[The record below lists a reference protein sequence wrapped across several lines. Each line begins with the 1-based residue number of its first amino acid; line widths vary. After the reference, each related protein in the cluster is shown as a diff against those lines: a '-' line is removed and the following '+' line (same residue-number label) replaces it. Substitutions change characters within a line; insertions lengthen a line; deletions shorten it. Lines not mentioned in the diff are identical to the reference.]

1 MKLKLSKNK
10 IQKLLKGKNQT
21 KRKFKNKQLQRVSSF
36 RKKRAYN
43 LRNKT
48 LKPLHKKIVKRKP
61 KVFARERNVNA
72 NVRKHYQKGGDNP
85 RLDEL
90 MTNVKDSDTYEDLFD
105 NISRIAEANVT
116 TMEIQQVRR
125 QLIVDRQ
132 TLDNKR
138 SAEQAAAAAPEAQAA
153 PEALKVQARY
163 KITDM
168 IDLFSRQFS
177 RGVMQG
183 RVAKYSSQ
191 IMGIN
196 ELINQELRRIS
207 EDNSVWQGSM
217 FGTSGRKRSQ
227 AAATLEEG
235 EFTPAGFV
243 WLNTLFEE
251 VNENCVAEFHYD
263 FGQLYNP
270 DSSQIAQGNRDKLK
284 LNNRPDVMN
293 IENHNLRTQ
302 IQVGY
307 NGNINK
313 ITNIGGDFSK
323 SRAVFNIFDI
333 MVNSNTLPDSTKL
346 LKAVEFAQSVIDG
359 QYTVSELDLT
369 RSNYYNNYYNVIT
382 NGVGLVTWARNKLSQ
397 NTGSTKSRKKK
408 EHYTDILSIALWA
421 LQQYE
426 KIVLNYKL
434 DNKIVD
440 CILLNNNSDQNIAKI
455 DKLKNLI
462 SSLVIILD
470 NKLMNSK
477 KVSSLIV
484 SNQTNNSVPEYS
496 APNVPLELLNIFT
509 FRPELDPAAQAAA
522 AQAAA
527 AQAAAAQ
534 AAAAPA
540 GAAGPAALAAA
551 APPPEKYILLYRSEN
566 SVKAQLKVNEMD
578 KDTSE
583 QSFNQLTRRI
593 PNDAL
598 KYETIKQL
606 TLYYLTHID
615 QNMSIDRDGPAADA
629 ALAGL
634 NPQEYAQL
642 GGTRL
647 DYANKIR
654 FTQKVME
661 NYNKT
666 DALEKVEGF
675 PYPIIYPELLQMFSL
690 EGYFARTME
699 NPNKDEVN
707 NDASDFST
715 ESKRSAS
722 KKLFQINYKIC
733 PGSGCTV
740 KTNNFSGDNIDG
752 TENLEKST
760 FTIGGIISSVPSDL
774 KISRYYDDDTVDTN
788 SYETGKLEFFSKF
801 NEKLK
806 KFSEKSLECNTNQD
820 YYCNLLYQVLYL
832 YRVYNILQ
840 HSNSR
845 TPDKTDLFKNNLEQD
860 ELKTALK
867 QINTNWSTV
876 ERIESAED
884 VASSSQKVD
893 TLNQQ
898 KESLLQENQNISQQ
912 RTQIDGQIAS
922 KTQRQETIK
931 QDIGRLQEEL
941 NDATD
946 EREVVRINDDIQDLR
961 RENLTIGGEI
971 TGLQDRQT
979 TLQRQETRNTRS
991 VASIDDEVQ
1000 VMRDETLRTAGLPVY
1015 SSSDGAGAGETGASA
1030 TGASATGASGISP
1043 EVNEELQR
1051 IMEKLDSLE
1060 TMIKEQNPQA
1070 GDIQS
1075 LNKQVDDVRNNLL
1088 QAVKEAQTLKDK
1100 SSGSRKWIVQGNL
1113 NNGYAR
1119 LVQEENP
1126 LSQESNPSSSLAA
1139 ALNLLN
1145 KLPSIGQDVTP
1156 EESSG
1161 SSSGEEDSFSSLSA
1175 LAQSLQGLTDQ
1186 VATLNPVVGPAG
1198 TEAGPEAGPPP
1209 EAAQQQGPW
1218 ARRQRAQQRADDG
1231 PERGLSTED
1240 PGFASLYGDDED

>member
-1 MKLKLSKNK
+1 
-10 IQKLLKGKNQT
+10 
-21 KRKFKNKQLQRVSSF
+21 
-36 RKKRAYN
+36 
-43 LRNKT
+43 
-48 LKPLHKKIVKRKP
+48 
-61 KVFARERNVNA
+61 
-72 NVRKHYQKGGDNP
+72 
-85 RLDEL
+85 
-90 MTNVKDSDTYEDLFD
+90 
-105 NISRIAEANVT
+105 
-116 TMEIQQVRR
+116 
-125 QLIVDRQ
+125 
-132 TLDNKR
+132 
-138 SAEQAAAAAPEAQAA
+138 
-153 PEALKVQARY
+153 
-163 KITDM
+163 
-168 IDLFSRQFS
+168 
-177 RGVMQG
+177 MQG

-196 ELINQELRRIS
+196 ELVNQELRRIS

-217 FGTSGRKRSQ
+217 FGTSGRTRSQ
-227 AAATLEEG
+227 AAATLQEG
-235 EFTPAGFV
+235 QFTPAGSV

-251 VNENCVAEFHYD
+251 VNENCVAEFQYD
-263 FGQLYNP
+263 FGQVYSADNK
-270 DSSQIAQGNRDKLK
+270 IAQGNRDKLK
-284 LNNRPDVMN
+284 LNNLPDVMN
-293 IENHNLRTQ
+293 IKNNNLRTQ

-313 ITNIGGDFSK
+313 ITNIDDADDADDFSK

-333 MVNSNTLPDSTKL
+333 MVNSNTLPNSTMLESAKNFADSKMTGGDMD
-346 LKAVEFAQSVIDG
+346 AS
-359 QYTVSELDLT
+359 SLDLT
-369 RSNYYNNYYNVIT
+369 KRNYYNNSYNVIT

-397 NTGSTKSRKKK
+397 NTGPTKSGKKK
-408 EHYTDILSIALWA
+408 EYYTNILSIALWA

-426 KIVLNYKL
+426 KIVLHYKL
-434 DNKIVD
+434 DNNIVK
-440 CILLNNNSDQNIAKI
+440 CILLNDNSEPDFAKV

-477 KVSSLIV
+477 KVSSLLE
-484 SNQTNNSVPEYS
+484 SNQTNNSVPAYS
-496 APNVPLELLNIFT
+496 APDVPLELLNIFT
-509 FRPELDPAAQAAA
+509 FGPELDPAVLEAEEAQAAA
-522 AQAAA
+522 AQAADP
-527 AQAAAAQ
+527 
-534 AAAAPA
+534 AAPDA
-540 GAAGPAALAAA
+540 QNK
-551 APPPEKYILLYRSEN
+551 KYILLYRSEN
-566 SVKAQLKVNEMD
+566 FVKAQLKVNEMD
-578 KDTSE
+578 KDTPD
-583 QSFNQLTRRI
+583 QSFNRI
-593 PNDAL
+593 LRDASIPDDAL

-615 QNMSIDRDGPAADA
+615 QNMSIDRNSPDVAAVGAAAAPAS
-629 ALAGL
+629 GNL
-634 NPQEYAQL
+634 NPEEYAQL

-654 FTQKVME
+654 FIQKVME

-699 NPNKDEVN
+699 NPN
-707 NDASDFST
+707 NDAAQAVRDFST

-733 PGSGCTV
+733 PVSGCTV

-752 TENLEKST
+752 TGNLEKST
-760 FTIGGIISSVPSDL
+760 FTIGGIISSAHSDL

-801 NEKLK
+801 NKTLQDFLGK
-806 KFSEKSLECNTNQD
+806 RLECDTNQD
-820 YYCNLLYQVLYL
+820 YYCNLMYQVLYL

-845 TPDKTDLFKNNLEQD
+845 TPDKTDLFKNKLSKD
-860 ELKTALK
+860 ELKTALQ

-922 KTQRQETIK
+922 RTQRQETIQ
-931 QDIGRLQEEL
+931 QDIDRLQEEL
-941 NDATD
+941 NDTSD
-946 EREVVRINDDIQDLR
+946 EREKVRINDDMNELR
-961 RENLTIGGEI
+961 RENLTIGDEI

-979 TLQRQETRNTRS
+979 TLQRQESRNTRS

-1000 VMRDETLRTAGLPVY
+1000 VMRDETLRAAGLPVS
-1015 SSSDGAGAGETGASA
+1015 SSSDGAGAGATGVSATGVSATGASA
-1030 TGASATGASGISP
+1030 TGASATASGISP

-1175 LAQSLQGLTDQ
+1175 LAQSLQGLTDH
-1186 VATLNPVVGPAG
+1186 VATLNPVVGPA
-1198 TEAGPEAGPPP
+1198 APEAGPPP
-1209 EAAQQQGPW
+1209 PAAAQQQGPW
-1218 ARRQRAQQRADDG
+1218 ERRQRAQQRADDG

-1240 PGFASLYGDDED
+1240 PGFASLYGDDDDD